1 MIDCT
6 GSMGHYNHTVRERCR
21 EISDKLKQNKILK
34 NYDIKCE
41 RVFYR
46 DPFDCMHDKHKNHP
60 SGTVDELKYR
70 MASIHSYGGG
80 DITEDWLGTY
90 NLALDKKM
98 NWKENSLKIII
109 HIADAGVHS
118 SRFNDDDYAHISYK
132 N

>member
-1 MIDCT
+1 
-6 GSMGHYNHTVRERCR
+6 
-21 EISDKLKQNKILK
+21 
-34 NYDIKCE
+34 
-41 RVFYR
+41 
-46 DPFDCMHDKHKNHP
+46 
-60 SGTVDELKYR
+60 

-109 HIADAGVHS
+109 HIADEGVHS